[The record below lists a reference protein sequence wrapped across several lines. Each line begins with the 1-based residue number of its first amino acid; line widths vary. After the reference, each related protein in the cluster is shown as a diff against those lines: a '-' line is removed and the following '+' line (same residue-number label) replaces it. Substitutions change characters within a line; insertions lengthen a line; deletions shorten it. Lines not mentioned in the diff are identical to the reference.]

1 MTQGGERAAAYAVVD
16 VETTGLDPEADRV
29 LEVAIV
35 RTDATG
41 RVTTEYAS
49 TLDPGG
55 PVRLTEIHGL
65 TDQAVL
71 GAPAFPDVAAAVA
84 ARLTGAVV
92 VGHNVGFDLAFL
104 RAEYR
109 RAGIAMPVFPA
120 LCTRMLAERLGRTPA
135 DGWNLASCCL
145 DAGVTQLAPHTAL
158 GDARSTAALLCAY
171 LALARAAGQD
181 TLAGLGCDP
190 PSSPPQ
196 RWVTGAAYSIRQ
208 HRRGGM
214 PVESV
219 LQAPAARLVRGRDAA
234 DALEERLHHL
244 G

>member
-29 LEVAIV
+29 LEIAIV

-49 TLDPGG
+49 TLHPGG

-171 LALARAAGQD
+171 LAQARDAGAD
-181 TLAGLGCDP
+181 TLAALGCDP
-190 PSSPPQ
+190 PTSPPQ
-196 RWVTGAAYSIRQ
+196 QWRTGTAYSIRQ
-208 HRRGGM
+208 HRRGGVL
-214 PVESV
+214 PV
-219 LQAPAARLVRGRDAA
+219 
-234 DALEERLHHL
+234 
-244 G
+244 